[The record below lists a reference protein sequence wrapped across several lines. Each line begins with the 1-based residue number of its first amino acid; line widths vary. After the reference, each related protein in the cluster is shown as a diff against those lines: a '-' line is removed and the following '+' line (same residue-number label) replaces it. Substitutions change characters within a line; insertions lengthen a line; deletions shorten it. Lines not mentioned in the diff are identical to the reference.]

1 MYPELKENKPHGT
14 KDYPYTQYHI
24 YGAKKTFHIPV
35 HWHDEVEMIYVREG
49 ELRISIEGKIYTATS
64 GEVYLVN
71 PGELHYMET
80 DKIPVDYYTILFP
93 LQFISFLSQDRIER
107 DILLP
112 FREGKLLLENDINQ
126 KAFARN
132 IEKILL
138 GLIEINDEKKG
149 IYELRTKTLLLQL
162 IAELTEESCFHES
175 VIRKSSYLQREII
188 SYIQDRFEEKIT
200 LEMLADE
207 FHLSQKYIS
216 RYFKEQF
223 AISFMQYVGHL
234 RMEKAKDLLRNTEL
248 SITEVAMSSGYPSV
262 NLFIRNFKELYQVT
276 PLQYRKS
283 R

>member
-24 YGAKKTFHIPV
+24 FHSPKAFHIPV

-64 GEVYLVN
+64 GEVFLVN
-71 PGELHYMET
+71 PGELHYMEA

-107 DILLP
+107 EILLP
-112 FREGKLLLENDINQ
+112 FREGKLILQNDINQ
-126 KAFARN
+126 KAFMRM
-132 IEKILL
+132 IEEMILE
-138 GLIEINDEKKG
+138 LIEVNDEKKG
-149 IYELRTKTLLLQL
+149 IYELRTKTLLLRL
-162 IAELTEESCFHES
+162 IAEFAEEDCFHES
-175 VIRKSSYLQREII
+175 VMRKNSYLQREMI
-188 SYIQDRFEEKIT
+188 SYIQDHFEEKIT

-262 NLFIRNFKELYQVT
+262 NLFIRNFKEAYQIT

>member
-1 MYPELKENKPHGT
+1 MYPELKEHKPHGT

-24 YGAKKTFHIPV
+24 HKAKKAFHIPV
-35 HWHDEVEMIYVREG
+35 HWHDEVEMIYVRQG
-49 ELRISIEGKIYTATS
+49 ELHISIEGNIYTATS
-64 GEVYLVN
+64 GDVYLVN
-71 PGELHYMET
+71 PGELHFMET
-80 DKIPVDYYTILFP
+80 EHIPVDYYTILFP

-107 DILLP
+107 EILTP
-112 FREGKLLLENDINQ
+112 FREGKLLLKNDINQ
-126 KAFARN
+126 EAYAKKVQQML
-132 IEKILL
+132 EE
-138 GLIEINDEKKG
+138 LIAINEVQKG

-162 IAELTEESCFHES
+162 IAEFAEESCFHES
-175 VIRKSSYLQREII
+175 VMRKTSILQRNMIT
-188 SYIQDRFEEKIT
+188 YIQDHFSEKLT
-200 LEMLADE
+200 LEMLANE

-262 NLFIRNFKELYQVT
+262 NLFIRSFKETYQVT
-276 PLQYRKS
+276 PLQYRKT

>member
-24 YGAKKTFHIPV
+24 RGTKKAFHIPV

-49 ELRISIEGKIYTATS
+49 ELRIFVEGKIYTATS

-107 DILLP
+107 EIMFP
-112 FREGKLLLENDINQ
+112 FRESKLLLQNDISQ
-126 KAFARN
+126 KEVARSV
-132 IEKILL
+132 EEILL
-138 GLIEINDEKKG
+138 TLIEINDDKKG
-149 IYELRTKTLLLQL
+149 MYELRTKTLLLQL
-162 IAELTEESCFHES
+162 IAEFAENTCFYESS
-175 VIRKSSYLQREII
+175 MRKSSYLQREMI
-188 SYIQDRFEEKIT
+188 SYIQDHFKEKIT
-200 LEMLADE
+200 LEMLSEE

-223 AISFMQYVGHL
+223 AISFMQYVSHL

-248 SITEVAMSSGYPSV
+248 PITEVAMSCGYPSV
-262 NLFIRNFKELYQVT
+262 NLFIRNFKDTYQIT

>member
-24 YGAKKTFHIPV
+24 RGAKKAFHIPV
-35 HWHDEVEMIYVREG
+35 HWHDEVEIIYVCDG
-49 ELRISIEGKIYTATS
+49 ALRISIEGKIYTATS
-64 GEVYLVN
+64 GDVYLVN
-71 PGELHYMET
+71 PGELHYMEA

-107 DILLP
+107 EILLP
-112 FREGKLLLENDINQ
+112 FRESKLLLQNDINQ
-126 KAFARN
+126 NAVVRSVEEA
-132 IEKILL
+132 LL
-138 GLIEINDEKKG
+138 ELIEINDEKKG
-149 IYELRTKTLLLQL
+149 IYELRTKALLLQL
-162 IAELTEESCFHES
+162 LAELAEEACFHAS
-175 VIRKSSYLQREII
+175 VLRKNSHLQREMI
-188 SYIQDRFEEKIT
+188 SYIQDHFEEKLT
-200 LEMLADE
+200 LEMLSEE

-262 NLFIRNFKELYQVT
+262 NLFIRNFKETYQVT